1 VFGRQELDQL
11 ALEKQVLV
19 AESGVN
25 RLAVQA
31 ELQNLRS
38 ATAWVSGVARWPRK
52 PGLLLVLA
60 PLAGFLLARVSRR
73 EDSRFKRVLAVAKW
87 IGPLYRLWKS
97 FSASRKEA
105 EAGGGKGESSQFLIL
120 SF

>member
-1 VFGRQELDQL
+1 MFGRQELARL

-19 AESGVN
+19 AESGLN
-25 RLAVQA
+25 RLALQA

-38 ATAWVSGVARWPRK
+38 ATDWVSKAARWPRK
-52 PGLLLVLA
+52 PGLVLLVLA

-73 EDSRFKRVLAVAKW
+73 EDSRFKRLLAVAKW
-87 IGPLYRLWKS
+87 IGPLYQLWQS

-105 EAGGGKGESSQFLIL
+105 EAGEPAA
-120 SF
+120 